1 MENVE
6 KMLSM
11 ISAYCNENKYYSAC
25 IIAESEDSN
34 QIYSF
39 TGDAIGIIAS
49 IKLLLQQV
57 CQSANIDYAVIA
69 EYLYATRYDDTN
81 ESPHEQHN

>member
-25 IIAESEDSN
+25 IIAENEDNN
-34 QIYSF
+34 QIYTS
-39 TGDAIGIIAS
+39 TGMS
-49 IKLLLQQV
+49 ISK
-57 CQSANIDYAVIA
+57 Y
-69 EYLYATRYDDTN
+69 
-81 ESPHEQHN
+81 